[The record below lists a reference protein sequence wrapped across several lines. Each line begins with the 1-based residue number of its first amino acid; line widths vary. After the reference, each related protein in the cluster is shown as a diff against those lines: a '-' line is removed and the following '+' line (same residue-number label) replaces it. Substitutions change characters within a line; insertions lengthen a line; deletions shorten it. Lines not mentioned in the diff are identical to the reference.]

1 MLGLCVNPTNFLFFQ
16 EQLCIAYCIKYELN
30 RVTSTP
36 SSFGSF
42 FNVSKSKQMRNDSL
56 TLQSTSPIFS
66 LCWLLHTWA
75 WPKKKYQSILT
86 FSPGMGPRLTR
97 VEILVDPVRPIW

>member
-42 FNVSKSKQMRNDSL
+42 SMRPSQSRCGM
-56 TLQSTSPIFS
+56 TLLPSNPPLLFFSFAGFFTHGLGLERSTI
-66 LCWLLHTWA
+66 
-75 WPKKKYQSILT
+75 SILT

>member
-56 TLQSTSPIFS
+56 PSNPPLLSFAGFFTHGLGLKRSTKVF
-66 LCWLLHTWA
+66 
-75 WPKKKYQSILT
+75 
-86 FSPGMGPRLTR
+86 
-97 VEILVDPVRPIW
+97 